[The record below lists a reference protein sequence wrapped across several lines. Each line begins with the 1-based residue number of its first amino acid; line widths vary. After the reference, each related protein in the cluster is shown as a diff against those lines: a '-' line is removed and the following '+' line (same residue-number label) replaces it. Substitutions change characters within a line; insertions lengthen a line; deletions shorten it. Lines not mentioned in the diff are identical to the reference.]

1 MVTEG
6 IESRLGELLVVGLP
20 GAEMTPELRERL
32 LSIRP
37 SGVIFFA
44 RNLPDAMTA
53 ARFARAAHETLGSPE
68 LPALVSI
75 DEEGGLVSRLSG
87 FWEVPPSPRAVAA
100 SGGPPLVKDLAYR
113 TGQRLRAL
121 GMNLDFAPCLDIDS
135 NPANPVIGVRSFGET
150 VSQVTACGRAALEGF
165 EAAGV
170 IGVAKHFPGHGDTA
184 LDSHVALPRCEAGLT
199 RLQMRELKPFEAALQ
214 WGVAMVMTSHVLF
227 PALDSDPARPCTI
240 SPAIVTGL
248 LRERMG
254 YGGVVI
260 TDALEMEGVRGLAE
274 WGEIAVRAIEA
285 GVDLLLYS
293 ELEPGP
299 EAARAA
305 LRDAL
310 RSGRI
315 VPERIEAS
323 LSRIRKLRAG
333 GAATPEPLTPQL
345 LAEARDRIPP
355 SELDRIA
362 LGAIRV
368 LRQGAG
374 GIPLKGRVDLLE
386 VDRPASSASM
396 ADLLRARGLEVSE
409 HAPGP
414 ESWPKHIEGSAL
426 LAVTARSR
434 VSAEGEAAARA
445 WLHRFPETVTVLAP
459 SPHAADGWEEVRT
472 LLTTF
477 DNTPAARR
485 ALAARL
491 SGQPLQG
498 EAGVAGLRGG
508 PRRWGSR

>member
-1 MVTEG
+1 MEG
-6 IESRLGELLVVGLP
+6 IEARLGELLVIGLP
-20 GAEMTPELRERL
+20 GTEMTPELHERL
-32 LSIRP
+32 LAIRP
-37 SGVIFFA
+37 AGVIFFA
-44 RNLPDAMTA
+44 KNLPEAGAA
-53 ARFARAAHETLGSPE
+53 ARFARAAHEALGSPD

-75 DEEGGLVSRLSG
+75 DEEGGPVSRLSG

-100 SGGPPLVKDLAYR
+100 SGGPPLVRDLAHR

-121 GMNLDFAPCLDIDS
+121 GMNLDFAPCLDIDT

-150 VSQVTACGRAALEGF
+150 VSQVTACGRAALEGL

-184 LDSHVALPRCEAGLT
+184 LDSHTALPRSEAGLT
-199 RLQMRELKPFEAALQ
+199 RLQMRELKPFEAAIQ
-214 WGVAMVMTSHVLF
+214 WGVPLVMTSHVLY
-227 PALDSDPARPCTI
+227 PALDPDPARPCTI

-260 TDALEMEGVRGLAE
+260 TDALEMEAVRGLGD

-293 ELEPGP
+293 EIEPGP
-299 EAARAA
+299 EAALAA
-305 LRDAL
+305 LREAL
-310 RSGRI
+310 RSGRL

-333 GAATPEPLTPQL
+333 SAATPGPLTPQL
-345 LAEARDRIPP
+345 LAEARDRIPS
-355 SELDRIA
+355 SELDRIG
-362 LGAIRV
+362 LGAIRM

-374 GIPLKGRVDLLE
+374 GIPLIGPVDVLE
-386 VDRPASSASM
+386 VDRPDSSVPMS
-396 ADLLRARGLEVSE
+396 DLLRSRGMQVSE
-409 HAPGP
+409 HAPDP
-414 ESWPKHIEGSAL
+414 ETWPKHIQGSAL

-445 WLHRFPETVTVLAP
+445 WLHRFPETVTVVAP
-459 SPHAADGWEEVRT
+459 SPHATDGWEEVRT

-477 DNTPAARR
+477 DDTPAARR

-491 SGQPLQG
+491 AGQSVSG
-498 EAGVAGLRGG
+498 AA
-508 PRRWGSR
+508 